1 MSALGPQRALYVLKR
16 FPRLSETFI
25 LREILSLE
33 EAGVQVIV
41 DSLHAAEDG
50 PRHRE
55 LERLRAQ
62 VRYLPRHPS
71 LRDGRVA
78 SAHLRVFA
86 RSPIV
91 WTRLARR
98 ARLDDLWGPFLLSGL
113 VAARA
118 RQSGADVIHAHFA
131 TVAAEV
137 ARDASALAGVPYTV
151 TCHAKDIFHRENVPH
166 IVERLQDAAAIV
178 TVSGYNVDYLRDRL
192 PNVPVHLVPNPIPAA
207 PATGWKADGPLLCV
221 ARLVPKKGVDLLID
235 AMALLSSSLP
245 DLRLQIVGDGPL
257 RDELMDRART
267 AGVADRIDWIGSV
280 SSDGVRAALR
290 EALAFVLPCRID
302 LDGDRDGMPTVL
314 VESMMA
320 GVPVISTDVAGI
332 SELVRDGE
340 TGFLAPADDPRAL
353 AAAIERL
360 VDDPRTADRL
370 ARSGRALVLRAFD
383 PERCRRRSI
392 EVWAAAMGS
401 VEAEAFLAQS
411 DEGIGGVSTT
421 LDDGGEPDMPGEG
434 EVCVGVDGV
443 GVPVAGEFQEPAT
456 ERVLYGA

>member
-1 MSALGPQRALYVLKR
+1 VLKR

-33 EAGVQVIV
+33 EAGVQVMV

-55 LERLRAQ
+55 LERLRAE
-62 VRYLPRHPS
+62 VRYLPRHPGIRKS
-71 LRDGRVA
+71 GVA
-78 SAHLRVFA
+78 SAHLRVFT

-98 ARLDDLWGPFLLSGL
+98 ARLDGRWGQFLLSGL

-118 RQSGADVIHAHFA
+118 RRSSADVIHAHFA
-131 TVAAEV
+131 TGAAEV
-137 ARDASALAGVPYTV
+137 ARDASKLAGVPYTV

-166 IVERLQDAAAIV
+166 IAERLQDAAAIV

-192 PNVPVHLVPNPIPAA
+192 PSVPVHLVPNPIPAA

-221 ARLVPKKGVDLLID
+221 ARLVPKKGVDQLID
-235 AMALLSSSLP
+235 ALAIVSPRHL

-257 RDELMDRART
+257 RDQLEDRART

-280 SSDGVRAALR
+280 SSDGVRAAMSGAR
-290 EALAFVLPCRID
+290 AFVLPCRID
-302 LDGDRDGMPTVL
+302 ADGDRDGMPTVL

-340 TGFLAPADDPRAL
+340 TGFLAPADDAQAL

-370 ARSGRALVLRAFD
+370 ARSGRALVIRAFD
-383 PERCRRRSI
+383 PERCRRRSM

-401 VEAEAFLAQS
+401 VEAETLLAQV
-411 DEGIGGVSTT
+411 DEGIGGMPST
-421 LDDGGEPDMPGEG
+421 LDDGGEPDVPGER
-434 EVCVGVDGV
+434 EVGVGVDGV
-443 GVPVAGEFQEPAT
+443 GVAVARELQGSPT
-456 ERVLYGA
+456 EHVLHGA

>member
-1 MSALGPQRALYVLKR
+1 MSARGPRRVLYVLKR

-33 EAGVQVIV
+33 DAGVQVMV

-71 LRDGRVA
+71 LREDGVA
-78 SAHLRVFA
+78 SGHLGVFA

-91 WTRLARR
+91 WIRLARR
-98 ARLDDLWGPFLLSGL
+98 ARLEGRWDSFLLSGL

-118 RQSGADVIHAHFA
+118 RRSGAEVIHAHFA
-131 TVAAEV
+131 TGAAEV
-137 ARDASALAGVPYTV
+137 ARQASALSGIPYTV

-166 IVERLQDAAAIV
+166 IAERLQDAAAIV

-192 PNVPVHLVPNPIPAA
+192 PEVPVHLVPNPIPAA

-221 ARLVPKKGVDLLID
+221 ARLVPKKGVDQLID
-235 AMALLSSSLP
+235 AFALVSLRRP

-257 RDELMDRART
+257 RAELVSRART

-280 SSDGVRAALR
+280 SSDGVRAALGQAR
-290 EALAFVLPCRID
+290 AFVLPCRID
-302 LDGDRDGMPTVL
+302 PDGDRDGMPTVL

-332 SELVRDGE
+332 NELVRDGE
-340 TGFLAPADDPRAL
+340 TGLLAPVDDAQAL

-360 VDDPRTADRL
+360 VDEPDTADRL
-370 ARSGRALVLRAFD
+370 ARAGRGLVLRAFD
-383 PERCRRRSI
+383 PERCRRRSM

-401 VEAEAFLAQS
+401 DEAEAFLAQG
-411 DEGIGGVSTT
+411 DEGIGGVPATV
-421 LDDGGEPDMPGEG
+421 DDGGEPDVPGEG
-434 EVCVGVDGV
+434 EVGVDVDGLAV
-443 GVPVAGEFQEPAT
+443 QIARELQEPPS
-456 ERVLYGA
+456 ERVLHGT